1 MFQYT
6 VSEEELKTMI
16 REGRADLDCR
26 IAAGEVAPARVLV
39 YSRPR
44 GPVIVPWPPG
54 WGVTAKQR
62 GE

>member
-1 MFQYT
+1 MSTT
-6 VSEEELKTMI
+6 VSEEELKEMI
-16 REGRADLDCR
+16 RTQLPIFEAKV
-26 IAAGEVAPARVLV
+26 ASGEIKIRNLT

-62 GE
+62 GGE